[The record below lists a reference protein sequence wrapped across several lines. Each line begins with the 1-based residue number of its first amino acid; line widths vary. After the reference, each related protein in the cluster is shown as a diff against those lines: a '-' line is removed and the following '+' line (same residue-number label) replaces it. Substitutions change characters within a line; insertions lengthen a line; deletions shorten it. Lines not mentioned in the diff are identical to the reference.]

1 MKLLVFL
8 VFSSLTYSMANTSE
22 KLVLF
27 ADKTKVVAEDSL
39 YILENLF
46 LEDASYKAVK
56 DKYPMQDKVEK
67 LGDFYLLTL
76 APITSIKQKNDLVL
90 LMNKRY
96 NELFFINESNQTNTY
111 LKEKSISKKPKI
123 TKKQPISFIEHKIIT
138 KSSNK
143 KLDYMYWIKGLELQW
158 FTLWSLSVL
167 GLILSIRSR
176 RKLLKLTQTQEDFNS
191 WQKKI
196 EYEIQNLKGNNA

>member
-27 ADKTKVVAEDSL
+27 ADKTKVVVEDSL

-90 LMNKRY
+90 LMHKRY

-123 TKKQPISFIEHKIIT
+123 IKKQPISFIEPKIIT

-167 GLILSIRSR
+167 GLILSVRSR

-196 EYEIQNLKGNNA
+196 EDEIQNLKGNNA